1 MILKSSFTVIPA
13 PKKMSTKIWIWLLL
27 LCIYRS
33 PYNFLGLES
42 CFMFALLAFK
52 IKVSI
57 IFKIIQWNYQFKT
70 KKNWPVCE
78 LQNYATIKK
87 IVTGPFEKQAPAH
100 KMPECQRNWGGTC
113 ARVNPVFV
121 EKKLFLQS
129 GNLNETNTSAKSL
142 PTQLCIVWNHPQLLK
157 EIYLVCTICTL
168 IKNKFNNGTCT
179 LNDLQAD

>member
-33 PYNFLGLES
+33 PDNFLGLES

-70 KKNWPVCE
+70 NWEKLTGVWATELCYNKKNSYW
-78 LQNYATIKK
+78 
-87 IVTGPFEKQAPAH
+87 PFEKQAPAH
-100 KMPECQRNWGGTC
+100 KMPECQRNWGVTC

-168 IKNKFNNGTCT
+168 IK
-179 LNDLQAD
+179 QQI